1 MAHVNYL
8 VNLVRIFY
16 KIDSYPTWKE
26 GAGMA
31 VALKRTKFII
41 ILRDHWVLSQHI

>member
-16 KIDSYPTWKE
+16 KIDSYPTWYYP
-26 GAGMA
+26 
-31 VALKRTKFII
+31 LKRGCG
-41 ILRDHWVLSQHI
+41 DGGCS